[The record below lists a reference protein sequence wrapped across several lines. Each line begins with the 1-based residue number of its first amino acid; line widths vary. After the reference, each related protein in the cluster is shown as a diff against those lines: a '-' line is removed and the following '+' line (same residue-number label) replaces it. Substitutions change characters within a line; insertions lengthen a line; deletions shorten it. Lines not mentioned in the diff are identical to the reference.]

1 MASEVPEYFLPRNWN
16 YPPSGP
22 IKLGNVFASLKEP
35 HRPIATVQPGVESII
50 TSRRTL
56 ATIETENARSGGVTL
71 MTTFMS
77 ALLGAGV
84 DASVDVGKRSVSSL
98 IVVVNITNAKQF
110 WQGFYIR
117 YSGH

>member
-1 MASEVPEYFLPRNWN
+1 
-16 YPPSGP
+16 
-22 IKLGNVFASLKEP
+22 
-35 HRPIATVQPGVESII
+35 
-50 TSRRTL
+50 
-56 ATIETENARSGGVTL
+56 